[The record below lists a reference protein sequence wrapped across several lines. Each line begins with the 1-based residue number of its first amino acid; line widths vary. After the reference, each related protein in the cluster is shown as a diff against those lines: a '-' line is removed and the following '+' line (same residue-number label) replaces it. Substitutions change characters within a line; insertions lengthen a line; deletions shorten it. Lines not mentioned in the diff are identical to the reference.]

1 MFLGRLGSESVNV
14 FRTFGM
20 CADKSASVL
29 TTVLLA
35 CVRTY
40 HHWYFWHEYGHITIG
55 HYQILF
61 SCAPGIS
68 EKKATGM
75 VI

>member
-1 MFLGRLGSESVNV
+1 MFLEGLGSESVNV

-29 TTVLLA
+29 SSVLLA
-35 CVRTY
+35 FVRTY
-40 HHWYFWHEYGHITIG
+40 HHWYFWHEYGHIAIG
-55 HYQILF
+55 YYQSLF
-61 SCAPGIS
+61 SSVQGIS